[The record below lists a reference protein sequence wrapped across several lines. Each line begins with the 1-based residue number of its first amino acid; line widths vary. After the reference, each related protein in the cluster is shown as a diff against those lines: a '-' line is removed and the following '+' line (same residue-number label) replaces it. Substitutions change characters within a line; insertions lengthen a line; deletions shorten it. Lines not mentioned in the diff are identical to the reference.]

1 MRGFRIICFDRQINP
16 ERPIYKLDKRKIAI
30 IKVLITAMLWGT
42 TYVLVSLGLQE
53 MGPLMLAGIRYTL
66 AGLILLPVLK
76 SNHLDLR
83 EYKKYFWQLAA
94 LGVFSFTLGNGFVGF
109 ALEHLPSTSVSL
121 MSNLSAPLIMIAGAF
136 FLKETP
142 APIQVIGILVV
153 FAGMALYFN
162 PREFAGLNIGYLFM
176 AISLLSFTVYNLL
189 GRYLARSGAMP
200 FLIQTTIPFIIGGG
214 ILVVLALILE
224 GMPVFSMRSILIIL
238 FMVLFNSI
246 TGYLLYNQALAEL
259 TAIEVN
265 IILKLSPFF
274 TAVYAWVL
282 LGETITSMQIHA
294 IVIAF
299 AGK

>member
-1 MRGFRIICFDRQINP
+1 
-16 ERPIYKLDKRKIAI
+16 
-30 IKVLITAMLWGT
+30 MLWGT

-83 EYKKYFWQLAA
+83 EYKQYFWQLAA

-121 MSNLSAPLIMIAGAF
+121 MSNLSAPLIMMAGAF

-153 FAGMALYFN
+153 FAGIALYFN

-214 ILVVLALILE
+214 ILVVLALVLE
-224 GMPVFSMRSILIIL
+224 GMPVFSVRSILIIL

-282 LGETITSMQIHA
+282 LGETITSMQILA
-294 IVIAF
+294 MVIAF
-299 AGK
+299 AGIYLVQKGPDLFRGSRTNLPSQ